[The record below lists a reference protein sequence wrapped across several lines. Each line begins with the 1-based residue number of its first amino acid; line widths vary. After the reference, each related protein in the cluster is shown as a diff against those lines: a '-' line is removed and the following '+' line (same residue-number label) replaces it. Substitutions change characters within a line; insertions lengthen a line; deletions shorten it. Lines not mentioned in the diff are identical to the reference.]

1 MRSTLAQTQMIRVTP
16 PLPARAPENLSGL
29 PAPMAH
35 PEFAPL
41 VLPERSEPIEPPS
54 AEPEWRHGWPVPA
67 TILPQ
72 PDQARTC
79 IQLPEFDAEIL
90 ARARQI
96 SEQFPSAE
104 AELRGWRTKPATTAN
119 SELPHF
125 ERVFRLAAKQIGHEP
140 ATTQRDY
147 DELLI
152 LSAWFCVRPEQA
164 GFLSSYPKALLC
176 PLSHAAPPSALAELS
191 PTQQATFARRAPIY
205 LRYLIG
211 QKFGLRTCADLENAD
226 LRQLLRRA
234 GFRLVRASAV
244 AEFVY
249 AASTRG
255 EDPPIRPWKLTLRQ
269 ELTDDQAADLL
280 MQAVCWQIQYGLRL
294 VTISEGAPHWNIGA
308 FERTDWE
315 DAILSLGVR
324 IPPRFTRESGL
335 LDWRA
340 VLRCALEQIG
350 IGNLPESVLG
360 KTTAT
365 PQRVRHDDEQ
375 AIWSLVDR
383 AAHAVLDR
391 ARREAPRLFNSD
403 DTLNHPVA
411 RTFRQWARLFEE
423 VAPQMLRRFGVS
435 AFTALHRV
443 APLYFGWN
451 VGQLKPW
458 ELEQECGK
466 WKGARGRALLRSA
479 YAFALYEQGLGEI
492 VGSGNQVS
500 WRCALAQF
508 FPWSAQRHAAGERAY
523 DFLYGLASRHGLT
536 PLLNREIT
544 HTAMISLLAGMNL
557 HRDLPQIEN
566 CWELC
571 LRTALERH
579 GGQLEVRLVLPDL
592 APLPLRLRQAV
603 LTPLRYGY
611 LHPEVRLV
619 RDFDLRL
626 AHETHRKLEE
636 VPGWWDDER
645 IIGTPLH
652 ARVQDRAD
660 PIQPVLR
667 RLNPDVWL
675 PASTPKVRFSALR
688 QLLSERAAL
697 DATGTPAT
705 LTAAE
710 LRLLLRLTLEGTL
723 THSNVV
729 QVAHPAIRR
738 GFERLLARDDT
749 REMLD
754 SLLLHMSTAVET
766 EIWSHARKFVVL
778 DAINDLLALTI
789 RCCLAHV
796 LSVE

>member
-1 MRSTLAQTQMIRVTP
+1 M
-16 PLPARAPENLSGL
+16 
-29 PAPMAH
+29 
-35 PEFAPL
+35 
-41 VLPERSEPIEPPS
+41 VLPEHSEPIESPS
-54 AEPEWRHGWPVPA
+54 AEPEWRHGWPVPS

-72 PDQARTC
+72 ADQARAC

-90 ARARQI
+90 ARARQLA
-96 SEQFPSAE
+96 EQFPSAE
-104 AELRGWRTKPATTAN
+104 AALRSWRTKPAATAN
-119 SELPHF
+119 SERPHF
-125 ERVFRLAAKQIGHEP
+125 ERVFHLAAEQVGYALAP
-140 ATTQRDY
+140 APRDY

-152 LSAWFCVRPEQA
+152 LSAWFCVRPQQA

-280 MQAVCWQIQYGLRL
+280 LQAALWQVQYGLRL
-294 VTISEGAPHWNIGA
+294 VTVSDGAPHWNIGA

-315 DAILSLGVR
+315 DAFLSLGVR

-360 KTTAT
+360 KTIAA
-365 PQRVRHDDEQ
+365 PQRVRHDDEK
-375 AIWSLVDR
+375 AIWNLVDR

-391 ARREAPRLFNSD
+391 VRREAPLLFNSD
-403 DTLNHPVA
+403 DTLNHSVA
-411 RTFRQWARLFEE
+411 RTFRPWARLFEE
-423 VAPQMLRRFGVS
+423 TSPQMLRRMGVS

-443 APLYFGWN
+443 APEWFGW
-451 VGQLKPW
+451 GAAQLKPW

-479 YAFALYEQGLGEI
+479 YAFALHEQGLGEI
-492 VGSGNQVS
+492 VGTGDQVA
-500 WRCALAQF
+500 WRCTLAQF
-508 FPWSAQRHAAGERAY
+508 FSWSAQRHNAGGRAY
-523 DFLYGLASRHGLT
+523 DFLYALASRHGLT
-536 PLLNREIT
+536 PLLRREMT

-579 GGQLEVRLVLPDL
+579 GGQLDVRLVLPDL
-592 APLPLRLRQAV
+592 APLPLRLRRAV
-603 LTPLRYGY
+603 MTPLPYHY

-619 RDFDLRL
+619 RDFDLRM
-626 AHETHRKLEE
+626 AQETHRKLEE

-675 PASTPKVRFSALR
+675 GMSAPPARFHALR
-688 QLLSERAAL
+688 QLLSDRAAL
-697 DATGTPAT
+697 GRAHTPTT
-705 LTAAE
+705 LSAAE
-710 LRLLLRLTLEGTL
+710 IRSLLRLTLEGAL
-723 THSNVV
+723 AHSNVL
-729 QVAHPAIRR
+729 QVAHSAIRR
-738 GFERLLARDDT
+738 GGERLLAREDT

-754 SLLLHMSTAVET
+754 SLLLHLSAAVET
-766 EIWSHARKFVVL
+766 EIWSNARQFIVL

-796 LSVE
+796 LSAG